1 MLVNLKKQEI
11 ITICHV
17 LKKNKD
23 NDVIV
28 DYLHDRFKKLSKIC
42 TCEETND

>member
-1 MLVNLKKQEI
+1 MLVELKKQEI
-11 ITICHV
+11 VKICQV
-17 LKKNKD
+17 LDKNKED
-23 NDVIV
+23 DVIV

>member
-1 MLVNLKKQEI
+1 MLVELKKQEI
-11 ITICHV
+11 VKICQV
-17 LKKNKD
+17 LDKNKD

-42 TCEETND
+42 TCEET

>member
-1 MLVNLKKQEI
+1 MLVELKKQEI
-11 ITICHV
+11 VKICQV
-17 LKKNKD
+17 LDKNKD